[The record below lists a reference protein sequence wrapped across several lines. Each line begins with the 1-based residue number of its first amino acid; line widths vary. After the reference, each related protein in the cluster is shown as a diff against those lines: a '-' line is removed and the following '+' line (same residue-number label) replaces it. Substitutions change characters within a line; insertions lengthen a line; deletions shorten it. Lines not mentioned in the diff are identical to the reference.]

1 MNGQEMKE
9 ISKDQLSVEILIATE
24 EHAVCAEAICKL
36 IEEAAAARGTGIAKR
51 SVDYI
56 ESKIREGKAVIAF
69 GPNKQLAGFC
79 YVETWEHG
87 KYVANS
93 GLIVAPDFRGI
104 GLSMRIKKA
113 IFELSR
119 SKFPDA
125 KIFGITTSPAVLKIN
140 NRLGYRPVGFLELTQ
155 DELFW
160 NGCKSCRNYDILTR
174 TNRHF
179 CLCTGM
185 LYDPQEKVENNALD
199 INDEERKSSTGL

>member
-1 MNGQEMKE
+1 MKK
-9 ISKDQLSVEILIATE
+9 ISEEQLSVEVIVASD
-24 EHAVCAEAICKL
+24 EHAEYAAKICRL

-56 ESKIREGKAVIAF
+56 KSKITEGKAVIAF
-69 GPNKQLAGFC
+69 GPGNKLAGFC
-79 YVETWEHG
+79 YIETWEHG

-93 GLIVAPDFRGI
+93 GLIVAPEFRGI

-113 IFELSR
+113 AFDLSR
-119 SKFPDA
+119 KKFPEA

-160 NGCKSCRNYDILTR
+160 NGCKSCRNYDILVR

-185 LYDPQEKVENNALD
+185 LLSL
-199 INDEERKSSTGL
+199 IHI

>member
-1 MNGQEMKE
+1 MKE
-9 ISKDQLSVEILIATE
+9 INKEQIGVEILVATE
-24 EHAVCAEAICKL
+24 EHGVYAEAICRL

-56 ESKIREGKAVIAF
+56 KSKITEGKAVIAF
-69 GPNKQLAGFC
+69 GPENHLAGFC

-93 GLIVAPDFRGI
+93 GLIVAPEYRGT

-113 IFELSR
+113 IFDLSR
-119 SKFPDA
+119 RKFPDA

-185 LYDPQEKVENNALD
+185 LYDPQEKVEENAME

>member
-1 MNGQEMKE
+1 MKE
-9 ISKDQLSVEILIATE
+9 ITKDQINVEIQVATD
-24 EHAVCAEAICKL
+24 EHIVYAEGVCKL
-36 IEEAAAARGTGIAKR
+36 IEEAATTRGTGIAKR

-56 ESKIREGKAVIAF
+56 QSKIEEGKAVIAF
-69 GPNKQLAGFC
+69 GRDNQLAGFC
-79 YVETWEHG
+79 YIETWEHG

-93 GLIVAPDFRGI
+93 GLIVAPAYRGI

-113 IFELSR
+113 VFELSR
-119 SKFPDA
+119 KKFPKA

-160 NGCKSCRNYDILTR
+160 NGCKSCRNYDILVR

-185 LYDPQEKVENNALD
+185 LYDPQEKIETNAMETD
-199 INDEERKSSTGL
+199 HEEKKRSTGL

>member
-1 MNGQEMKE
+1 MKE
-9 ISKDQLSVEILIATE
+9 INKEQLSFEVIVASEGHNMHAE
-24 EHAVCAEAICKL
+24 EICKL
-36 IEEAAAARGTGIAKR
+36 IEEASAARGTGIAKR

-56 ESKIREGKAVIAF
+56 KSKITEGKAVIAF
-69 GPNKQLAGFC
+69 SPEKKLAGFC

-93 GLIVAPDFRGI
+93 GLIVAPEFRGM
-104 GLSMRIKKA
+104 GLSMRIKKT
-113 IFELSR
+113 IFDLSR
-119 SKFPDA
+119 RKFPTA

-160 NGCKSCRNYDILTR
+160 NGCKSCSNYDILIR

-185 LYDPQEKVENNALD
+185 LYDPKEKVENNTMEID
-199 INDEERKSSTGL
+199 HEERKSSTGL

>member
-1 MNGQEMKE
+1 MKD
-9 ISKDQLSVEILIATE
+9 INKDQVKVEIFAAKK
-24 EHAVCAEAICKL
+24 EHDVYSEPICQL
-36 IEEAAAARGTGIAKR
+36 IEDAATARGTGIAKR

-56 ESKIREGKAVIAF
+56 KSKITEGKAVIAF
-69 GPNKQLAGFC
+69 GPDKHLAGFC

-93 GLIVAPDFRGI
+93 GLIVAPEYRGT
-104 GLSMRIKKA
+104 GLSMRIKKD
-113 IFELSR
+113 IFDPSR
-119 SKFPDA
+119 RKFPEA

-185 LYDPQEKVENNALD
+185 LYDPQEKVEENAME

>member
-1 MNGQEMKE
+1 MKE
-9 ISKDQLSVEILIATE
+9 INKEQLSVEVIVASDEHSKYAE
-24 EHAVCAEAICKL
+24 EICKL

-51 SVDYI
+51 TEDYI
-56 ESKIREGKAVIAF
+56 KSKITEGKAVIAF
-69 GPNKQLAGFC
+69 GPEKKMAGFC

-93 GLIVAPDFRGI
+93 GLIVAPEFRGM

-113 IFELSR
+113 IFDLSR
-119 SKFPDA
+119 RKFPEA

-160 NGCKSCRNYDILTR
+160 NGCKSCRNYDILIR

-185 LYDPQEKVENNALD
+185 LYDPKEKVENNAMEID
-199 INDEERKSSTGL
+199 HEERKSSTGL

>member
-1 MNGQEMKE
+1 MKE
-9 ISKDQLSVEILIATE
+9 ITKDQISVEILVATD
-24 EHAVCAEAICKL
+24 EHVVYAEAICKL
-36 IEEAAAARGTGIAKR
+36 IEDAAAARGTGIAKR
-51 SVDYI
+51 TVDYI
-56 ESKIREGKAVIAF
+56 QSKIEEGKAVIAF
-69 GPNKQLAGFC
+69 GPDDQLAGFC
-79 YVETWEHG
+79 YIETWEHG

-93 GLIVAPDFRGI
+93 GLIVAPEFRGM

-113 IFELSR
+113 VFELSR
-119 SKFPDA
+119 KKFPEA

-160 NGCKSCRNYDILTR
+160 NGCKSCRNYDILVR

-185 LYDPQEKVENNALD
+185 LYDPQEKVETNAMGID
-199 INDEERKSSTGL
+199 HEEKKRSTGL

>member
-1 MNGQEMKE
+1 MKE
-9 ISKDQLSVEILIATE
+9 ITKDQISVEIQVATD
-24 EHAVCAEAICKL
+24 EHIVYAEGVCKL
-36 IEEAAAARGTGIAKR
+36 IEEAATARGTGIAKR

-56 ESKIREGKAVIAF
+56 QSKIEEGKAVIAF
-69 GPNKQLAGFC
+69 GRDNQLAGFC
-79 YVETWEHG
+79 YIETWEHG

-93 GLIVAPDFRGI
+93 GLIVAPAYRGI

-113 IFELSR
+113 VFELSR
-119 SKFPDA
+119 KKFPKA

-160 NGCKSCRNYDILTR
+160 NGCKSCRNYDILVR

-185 LYDPQEKVENNALD
+185 LYDPQEKIETNAMEID
-199 INDEERKSSTGL
+199 HEEKKRSTGL

>member
-1 MNGQEMKE
+1 MKE
-9 ISKDQLSVEILIATE
+9 ISKEQLSVEVIVATD
-24 EHAVCAEAICKL
+24 EHAEYSADICRL

-56 ESKIREGKAVIAF
+56 KSKITEGKAVIAF
-69 GPNKQLAGFC
+69 GPENKLAGFC
-79 YVETWEHG
+79 YIETWEHG

-93 GLIVAPDFRGI
+93 GLIVAPEFRGI
-104 GLSMRIKKA
+104 GLSMRIKRA
-113 IFELSR
+113 VFELSR
-119 SKFPDA
+119 TKFPEA
-125 KIFGITTSPAVLKIN
+125 KIFGITTSAAVLKIN

-160 NGCKSCRNYDILTR
+160 NGCKSCRNYDILVR

-185 LYDPQEKVENNALD
+185 LYDPQEKIETNAMEID
-199 INDEERKSSTGL
+199 HEQKKRSTGL